1 MRERNELKISNINLF
16 EISSIKLRKVYHNQA
31 EKDKIIT
38 LLETSFGNFG
48 ELNLRFPIRMKL
60 YHSVNR
66 ERETLLLSIFTPQ
79 LSVRFQT
86 DQEGELD
93 LII

>member
-1 MRERNELKISNINLF
+1 MRERNELKSYNINLF

-31 EKDKIIT
+31 YKYKIIT

-48 ELNLRFPIRMKL
+48 ELNLRFPTRMKL

-79 LSVRFQT
+79 VSARFQT
-86 DQEGELD
+86 DQKGELD